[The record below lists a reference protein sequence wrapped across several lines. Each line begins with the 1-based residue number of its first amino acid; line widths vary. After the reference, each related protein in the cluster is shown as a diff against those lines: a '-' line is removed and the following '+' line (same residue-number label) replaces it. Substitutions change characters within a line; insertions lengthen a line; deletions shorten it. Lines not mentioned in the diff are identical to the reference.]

1 MKREEALS
9 LLKELMITCESMRL
23 APVVS
28 LTPNSTPGHWKLSL
42 KWVDNAEKGCF
53 EKIIQERGLKV
64 VETDD
69 GYTIFAK
76 A

>member
-9 LLKELMITCESMRL
+9 LLKDLMLSCESMQL

-64 VETDD
+64 IETDD
-69 GYTIFAK
+69 GYTIFVK